1 MKKLLILGLLLFVL
15 FGCTD
20 QVTPEPTPIDLPEP
34 IVYESSYQVTRIL
47 PVQLFDA
54 IYIPD
59 ESNID
64 VYTPKLSIFNPILAA
79 DLPLGEIQINRTD
92 VSSSSRFIVENE
104 SLLSLL
110 FYQDQK
116 TKTYVQEYLVKDFYA
131 YLSESFLTQMEQL
144 NSGLITADV
153 ILETYGSHIIMA
165 VAPTFMIQIELLIE
179 SRDLEESQFIY
190 IKNQLMDM
198 EHMDWPI
205 EDQSFHNYQQKSRIT
220 MNVYSTFSSTQL
232 NSVLNGY
239 HSGVFSYENLFTE
252 NDIIPIW
259 RVFGFISNRYP
270 IACEALE
277 NRYQEIQ
284 SSL

>member
-1 MKKLLILGLLLFVL
+1 MKKLLILSLLFVL
-15 FGCTD
+15 IGCTT
-20 QVTPEPTPIDLPEP
+20 QVPPEPTPEETPEP
-34 IVYESSYQVTRIL
+34 IVYESSFQVTRIL

-59 ESNID
+59 ETNVDIYS
-64 VYTPKLSIFNPILAA
+64 PKLSIFNPILAA
-79 DLPLGEIQINRTD
+79 DLPRGQIQINRTD
-92 VSSSSRFIVENE
+92 VSSNSRFIVENE
-104 SLLSLL
+104 SLLSLH
-110 FYQDQK
+110 FYQDQR

-131 YLSESFLTQMEQL
+131 YLTESFLAHMEQL
-144 NSGLITADV
+144 NSGLITADFMF
-153 ILETYGSHIIMA
+153 ETYGSHIIMA

-190 IKNQLMDM
+190 IKNQLMDV

-205 EDQSFHNYQQKSRIT
+205 EDQSFLNYQQKSRIT

-239 HSGVFSYENLFTE
+239 HLGVFSYENLFTE

-259 RVFGFISNRYP
+259 RVFGFVSDRYP

-277 NRYQEIQ
+277 NRYQELQPIN
-284 SSL
+284 